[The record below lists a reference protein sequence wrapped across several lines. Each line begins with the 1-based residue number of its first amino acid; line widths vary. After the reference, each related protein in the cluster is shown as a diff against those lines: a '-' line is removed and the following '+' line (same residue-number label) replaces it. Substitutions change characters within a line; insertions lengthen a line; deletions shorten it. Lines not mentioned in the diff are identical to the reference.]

1 MEHASTFAAFL
12 NATFSAWA
20 GTAMLWFSL
29 AMVAAACVFLI
40 GGAVDREPEAVKPAG
55 VLVVVAAC
63 AFYLAGR
70 LG

>member
-1 MEHASTFAAFL
+1 MEHATAFANLVNLTAST
-12 NATFSAWA
+12 WA
-20 GTAMLWFSL
+20 GTALLWF
-29 AMVAAACVFLI
+29 AVATVCAACVFLI

-55 VLVVVAAC
+55 VLVVVALC